1 MPGFNPHITFTQ
13 ALGAATRRNGVLVG
27 TVVFLF
33 ALVRT
38 AVR

>member
-1 MPGFNPHITFTQ
+1 MTGLNPHITFTQ

-33 ALVRT
+33 ALIRTVVR
-38 AVR
+38 